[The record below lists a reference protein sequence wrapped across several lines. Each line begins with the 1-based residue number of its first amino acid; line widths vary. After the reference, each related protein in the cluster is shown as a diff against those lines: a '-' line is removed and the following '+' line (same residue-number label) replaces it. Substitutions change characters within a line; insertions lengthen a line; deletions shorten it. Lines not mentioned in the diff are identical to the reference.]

1 MKKFNYFSASILL
14 AVTACTTSANNPV
27 IWKADGHIANSA
39 GIQKQLEITGIY
51 DSLSYQGV
59 TYLAGFKIDKDG
71 TNHPQL
77 VGTDTSLSDIHYW
90 EFEKIPSDIF
100 VYQKIAHVVD
110 TDGGIYRLG
119 KGAWQLTS
127 ETFPPDSQVVYSDN
141 NADLIVCYPASLFKN
156 IVRASGCKSLGNNW
170 QLDFVWTTQPPKVCA
185 GELYAIEEKKGAYLF
200 NKVNVK
206 TGVITLSKRIVKV
219 PDELCIL

>member
-1 MKKFNYFSASILL
+1 MKKFKHFGVAILL

-27 IWKADGHIANSA
+27 MWKADGHVANSA

-51 DSLSYQGV
+51 DSLNYQGV
-59 TYLAGFKIDKDG
+59 TYLVGFKIDKDG

-77 VGTDTSLSDIHYW
+77 VGADTSLSDIRYW
-90 EFEKIPSDIF
+90 EFEKIPNDIF
-100 VYQKIAHVVD
+100 VYQKTVHIVD
-110 TDGGIYRLG
+110 ADGGIYRLE
-119 KGAWQLTS
+119 KEVWQLTP

-141 NADLIVCYPASLFKN
+141 NADLIVCYPVSLFKN
-156 IVRASGCKSLGNNW
+156 VVRASGCKSLGNNW

-185 GELYAIEEKKGAYLF
+185 GELYALEEKAGGYLL
-200 NKVNVK
+200 NKVNIK
-206 TGVITLSKRIVKV
+206 TGVITSSKTIVKA